1 MYVFVVTGVV
11 VIIISLHCFSVFLII
26 FLSFFLSTSGLFSL
40 SLSLFNYL
48 SRWDEP
54 ESSINFEFSRSFS
67 HRNVGQCARKWDWG
81 HLNSWFSLS
90 FSREGLGSSLPF
102 QFKGRAHCVFTLT
115 FTLSFLPLHDFRWV
129 MLRCDLNFYLF
140 LCVLIVSLFNPQHL
154 HRCFQGGEESE
165 SCMTDHSLLHF
176 WCPTF
181 LIRIAW
187 FKTQESF
194 LQCICKEQMTEGKKG
209 RVREGVSWKWCSSFT
224 ERNQVE
230 IIFLSFLLSLRPI
243 LHFPFP
249 ILYKV

>member
-1 MYVFVVTGVV
+1 M
-11 VIIISLHCFSVFLII
+11 
-26 FLSFFLSTSGLFSL
+26 
-40 SLSLFNYL
+40 
-48 SRWDEP
+48 REP
-54 ESSINFEFSRSFS
+54 ESSINFEFSRTFS
-67 HRNVGQCARKWDWG
+67 HRNVRQCARKWDWG

-90 FSREGLGSSLPF
+90 FSREGLGSSFPF

-129 MLRCDLNFYLF
+129 ILRCDLNFYLF

-154 HRCFQGGEESE
+154 HRCFQEGEKSE

-181 LIRIAW
+181 PVRIFW
-187 FKTQESF
+187 FKIQESF

-224 ERNQVE
+224 GEKSGRNHFF
-230 IIFLSFLLSLRPI
+230 ILPSLI
-243 LHFPFP
+243 EAHSSFPFSP
-249 ILYKV
+249 YCTKCRGFSSFAFPYPVPFLPALCVSPWSSQGREMFRSLFLWGSFPHLP